1 MTTSFSYDVA
11 VNGVWLSEHGAALYE
26 RNLPVLPET
35 EDNTVKLANTDGV
48 VDFGASYGPRT
59 IGLTFEIT
67 SSAAEFH
74 RTLAYLARTF
84 NAKRG
89 EITLEFADM
98 PGKYYVAT
106 YAGTLALG
114 ATGSRLID
122 VTLRMNDP
130 WPTGSEVLTEY
141 TIDAP
146 VQAVAIESEA
156 DVRAR
161 PVITMANTG
170 VTTVNGFTIT
180 NEYTLED

>member
-1 MTTSFSYDVA
+1 MAYDVA

-89 EITLEFADM
+89 DITLEFADM

-114 ATGSRLID
+114 ATG
-122 VTLRMNDP
+122 
-130 WPTGSEVLTEY
+130 
-141 TIDAP
+141 
-146 VQAVAIESEA
+146 
-156 DVRAR
+156 
-161 PVITMANTG
+161 
-170 VTTVNGFTIT
+170 
-180 NEYTLED
+180 

>member
-1 MTTSFSYDVA
+1 MAHYDVA

-84 NAKRG
+84 NSKRG
-89 EITLEFADM
+89 DITLEFADM

-122 VTLRMNDP
+122 VNLRMNDP
-130 WPTGSEVLTEY
+130 WPTGNEVVTEY
-141 TIDAP
+141 TLATSP
-146 VQAVAIESEA
+146 QSAVIESKA
-156 DVRAR
+156 DVKAQ
-161 PVITMANTG
+161 PVLVMINTG
-170 VTTVNGFTIT
+170 SSIIHGFTLT
-180 NEYTLED
+180 NEYELE